1 MSTPE
6 CLKLRRICY
15 LYEIFKENFMKL
27 ILQLIITAGV
37 VLGLSYIL
45 SGIVIEDGK
54 FTTALIVAL
63 VLGILN
69 LIVKP
74 ILVFLTL
81 PATLITFGL
90 FLLVINAVIVLL
102 AEYFVPGFMVEN
114 FWWALLFSLLLTLC
128 QSILYSLL
136 EKK

>member
-1 MSTPE
+1 
-6 CLKLRRICY
+6 
-15 LYEIFKENFMKL
+15 MKL

-74 ILVFLTL
+74 ILVFLT
-81 PATLITFGL
+81 
-90 FLLVINAVIVLL
+90 
-102 AEYFVPGFMVEN
+102 
-114 FWWALLFSLLLTLC
+114 
-128 QSILYSLL
+128 
-136 EKK
+136 

>member
-1 MSTPE
+1 
-6 CLKLRRICY
+6 
-15 LYEIFKENFMKL
+15 MKL

>member
-1 MSTPE
+1 
-6 CLKLRRICY
+6 
-15 LYEIFKENFMKL
+15 MKL
-27 ILQLIITAGV
+27 VFQLLITAAV

-45 SGIVIEDGK
+45 SGINIAEGK
-54 FTTALIVAL
+54 FSTALIVAL
-63 VLGILN
+63 VLGLLN
-69 LIVKP
+69 IIVKP

-102 AEYFVPGFMVEN
+102 VEKFVSGFNVES
-114 FWWALLFSLLLTLC
+114 FWWALLFSMLLTFC
-128 QSILYSLL
+128 QSVLYSLL